1 MSWVSSASLA
11 DYFVEGATG
20 TAGIPAGGAGGAA
33 GIAGTPAGA
42 TGIPAGGAG
51 IVWTGAAAPL
61 FMMLREALLPEK

>member
-51 IVWTGAAAPL
+51 IVWTGAPL
-61 FMMLREALLPEK
+61 FMMLRVVPRLPEK